1 MSRWYE
7 RDEKND
13 ESAGL
18 PDGLSRPGGEA
29 RQRSPDEH
37 EFQKSFGENRREPVR
52 VHDRVFHLRPSER
65 ASLDALGRFR
75 VIDAGDLGRGIYGKD
90 GALAQ
95 SDFRAL
101 IRQRLMTP
109 VSIRSA
115 EGETRRLFTLTRDGH
130 AVARSRA
137 GEGQQLYWGFAKP
150 AECVHDSR
158 LYRAY
163 LHEERQLIAKGDS
176 VKRVVLDYALK
187 RDYFSRLNT
196 QRGGKDYRQRQWEV
210 GRELHLSIIDGHVV
224 FPDFRIEYEDER
236 GELGRVD
243 VEVATGNYRGQHVAS
258 KSAAGFR
265 VYADGRTAGRLGV
278 AKGPLLGGRFV
289 PTERSAV
296 LLL

>member
-7 RDEKND
+7 RDEKNTD
-13 ESAGL
+13 DTGM
-18 PDGLSRPGGEA
+18 PDGLSRSGGEA
-29 RQRSPDEH
+29 RQRTPSEH
-37 EFQKSFGENRREPVR
+37 EFQKTFGENRREPVR
-52 VHDRVFHLRPSER
+52 VHDRMFHLRLSER
-65 ASLDALGRFR
+65 ATLDALGRFR
-75 VIDAGDLGRGIYGKD
+75 VIDAGDLGRGVYGKD
-90 GALAQ
+90 GELAR

-101 IRQRLMTP
+101 IRQRLITP

-115 EGETRRLFTLTRDGH
+115 EGETRRLLTLTRDGH

-137 GEGQQLYWGFAKP
+137 GGGQQLYWGFAKP
-150 AECVHDSR
+150 AECAHDSR

-196 QRGGKDYRQRQWEV
+196 KRDGRDYRQRQWEV

-243 VEVATGNYRGQHVAS
+243 VEVATGNYRAQHVAV
-258 KSAAGFR
+258 KAAAGFR
-265 VYADGRTAGRLGV
+265 VYADGGTAGRLSID
-278 AKGPLLGGRFV
+278 KGPLLGGRFF